1 MRKQQAASSTHAVRQ
16 DRDRVCEG
24 RGHRGDLAL
33 LVDRGHFQKRTSERI
48 ELKRAAGDEVD
59 LELRDLALEQI
70 RREHDVRN
78 PHGQESHRRKRLVGE
93 GEKLFLLRGEV
104 RTTLDPV
111 PAETSAPSAE

>member
-1 MRKQQAASSTHAVRQ
+1 MRKQQAASSIHAVRQ

-33 LVDRGHFQKRTSERI
+33 LVRELEAWLERI
-48 ELKRAAGDEVD
+48 DLKRAAGRDVD
-59 LELRDLALEQI
+59 PELCDLALEQI